1 MSRIQRAPLTATERP
16 GNRALDIVLASAAIV
31 MLAPMM
37 ILTAAWI
44 KIETSGPVFFIQRH
58 SGFNGRTFKIYKF
71 RTISVAEDGPVVRQA
86 TKDDPR
92 FLRCGRLLR
101 RTNIDELPQL
111 LNVIGGDMPLVGPRP
126 HPLAL
131 NTEYENIIG
140 NYAFRHHVK
149 PGVTGWAQV
158 NGMRGETQTVDLMA
172 RRVEFD
178 LWYINNWSLWLDFKI
193 LLRTLFLGLQ
203 PAAY

>member
-1 MSRIQRAPLTATERP
+1 MS
-16 GNRALDIVLASAAIV
+16 
-31 MLAPMM
+31 
-37 ILTAAWI
+37 
-44 KIETSGPVFFIQRH
+44 
-58 SGFNGRTFKIYKF
+58 
-71 RTISVAEDGPVVRQA
+71 
-86 TKDDPR
+86 
-92 FLRCGRLLR
+92 
-101 RTNIDELPQL
+101 
-111 LNVIGGDMPLVGPRP
+111 LVGPRP
-126 HPLAL
+126 HSLAL